1 MPGAV
6 TYSNRVKYYRGFAHR
21 TLVWISETRF
31 HGPACSRCAWL
42 FRPAGPPTGS
52 SLTEMKENYLRH
64 CNEEFARH
72 DCAAYPRAAKMNVR
86 VNQSIRSR
94 DTEVRSARTKLQ
106 SGNSHS

>member
-1 MPGAV
+1 MPGTA
-6 TYSNRVKYYRGFAHR
+6 TYSNRARYYEASTPR
-21 TLVWISETRF
+21 TLTWISETRF

-52 SLTEMKENYLRH
+52 SLTEMKENYLRL

-72 DCAAYPRAAKMNVR
+72 DCAAYPRALKTNVP

-94 DTEVRSARTKLQ
+94 DTEIRSARTKL
-106 SGNSHS
+106 